1 MKPPGKAMAFTSSE
15 SMTLMVNGTLASEF
29 LTRICAIRFT
39 YSTTTGSLKNLSL
52 FSSCMAYDLP
62 IRISVSVE
70 YQLPMPRPPISR
82 VPTAFTSSTLPCLT
96 PGIFWSVGGGAEEAA
111 GADAAGGV
119 SAGAAGADAAGGAPA
134 GAAVGVLV
142 CGLVGV
148 LVCGLF

>member
-1 MKPPGKAMAFTSSE
+1 M
-15 SMTLMVNGTLASEF
+15 
-29 LTRICAIRFT
+29 
-39 YSTTTGSLKNLSL
+39 
-52 FSSCMAYDLP
+52 
-62 IRISVSVE
+62 RISVSVE

-119 SAGAAGADAAGGAPA
+119 SAGAAGADAAGGVSA

-148 LVCGLF
+148 LVCGLFCPNPVRVKPGASSKLLATTNSAGISFLRSILLITTSGYT